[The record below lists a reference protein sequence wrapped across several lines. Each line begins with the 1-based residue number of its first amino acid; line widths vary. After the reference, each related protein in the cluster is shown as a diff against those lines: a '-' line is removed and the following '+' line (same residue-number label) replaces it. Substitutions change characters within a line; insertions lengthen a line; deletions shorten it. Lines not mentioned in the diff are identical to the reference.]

1 MTAVQRIADLF
12 RPDRQ
17 RRHWPTTGRWWWSQW
32 ISRQGRVLP
41 DRVDESSR
49 SL

>member
-17 RRHWPTTGRWWWSQW
+17 RRHWPNSVEKLRW
-32 ISRQGRVLP
+32 VL
-41 DRVDESSR
+41 
-49 SL
+49 